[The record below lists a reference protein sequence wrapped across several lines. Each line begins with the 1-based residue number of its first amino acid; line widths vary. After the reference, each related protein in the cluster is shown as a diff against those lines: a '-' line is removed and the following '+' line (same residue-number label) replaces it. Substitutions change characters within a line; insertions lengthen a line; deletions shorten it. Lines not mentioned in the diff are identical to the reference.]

1 MTTQPD
7 VIIVGGGFG
16 GLFIACEISRRGG
29 RPLLLEAGD
38 TAGGVAATVTR
49 DGYQLEPAAGSFLL
63 PHAALSPILDAAQGS
78 VRPAEPSARR
88 RFVYNRDELFEL
100 AGPRALATGL
110 VTTAGKLRLLR
121 EPWLNRDTPAADES
135 LEELLGRRIGP
146 EAGEIV
152 AHLMAHGVFAADPS
166 KLSARAAFPALVALG
181 DETGSLIRGA
191 ISKRRQRPQGHQR
204 ASVHV
209 AENTMMGLAAE
220 LAAYLGSGFRPGW
233 KVEDIVQDGAGLV
246 VNGPGEER
254 AKAVVVALAPHTAA
268 RVVPEY
274 LRSLLAEAE
283 AAPVAIVGLG
293 GPSADMPLPTGFGA
307 LTGPDSDLR
316 ALGLLFESSYA
327 PHRAPVRHRLMK
339 CIYGG
344 AADPSAYGLSDEE
357 LVALATEEAS
367 KVIGVAMLPSWTHV
381 ARQSPGIPQFNV
393 GHEQWL
399 DRLQQ
404 NAARLPG
411 LHFGGWGYRAI
422 GLTALAEDAAH
433 LAAVLTRD

>member
-1 MTTQPD
+1 MSAQPD
-7 VIIVGGGFG
+7 VIVVGGGLG
-16 GLFIACEISRRGG
+16 GLFIACELKRRGG
-29 RPLLLEAGD
+29 RPLLLEAED
-38 TAGGVAATVTR
+38 TAGGVATTVAA

-63 PHAALSPILDAAQGS
+63 PHRALSPILDAAHAT

-88 RFVYNRDELFEL
+88 RFVYNRNELFEL
-100 AGPRALATGL
+100 AGPRAAATGL

-121 EPWLNRDTPAADES
+121 EPWLKSDAADGDES
-135 LEELLGRRIGP
+135 LEQFLVRRVGP
-146 EAGEIV
+146 EAGQIV

-166 KLSARAAFPALVALG
+166 RLSARAAFPALVALG

-204 ASVHV
+204 PSVHV
-209 AENTMMGLAAE
+209 AGNTMMALAAE
-220 LAAYLGSGFRPGW
+220 LATYLGTGFRPGW
-233 KVEDIVQDGAGLV
+233 KVEDIVQEVDGLV

-254 AKAVVVALAPHTAA
+254 ARSVVVALAPHAAA

-274 LRSLLAEAE
+274 LRSLLGEAV

-307 LTGPDSDLR
+307 LTGPESDLR

-327 PHRAPVRHRLMK
+327 PHRAPARHRLLK

-344 AADPSAYGLSDEE
+344 AADPSAYGLSDED

-393 GHEQWL
+393 GHLEWL
-399 DRLQQ
+399 SRLQQ
-404 NAARLPG
+404 HAAELPG

-422 GLTALAEDAAH
+422 GLTALAEDASR
-433 LAAVLTRD
+433 LADILTRD